1 MPRKKKKYHFIY
13 KTTNN
18 INKKYYIGMHS
29 THNID
34 DGYMGSGLKLRRSLK
49 KYGNENHII
58 EILEFLPN
66 REKLK
71 EREKQIVNENI
82 LKDNM
87 CMNLQIGGGG
97 GFLNGTHQFKC
108 SQSAGLKHSYRMK
121 NDEEYR
127 KKYSKKLSESGK
139 RRHQQGEL
147 NTFKCDWTGKKHSP
161 ETKKLISN
169 SKKGT
174 GAGNL
179 NSQFGTQWI
188 TNGDENKKIKKGD
201 IIPNG
206 WKLGKKSKI
215 QGELIKNS
223 KLKEKDV
230 ELIKELLNDGN
241 FSQRIISEQFNV
253 RRETISKIKRGLIWR
268 R

>member
-1 MPRKKKKYHFIY
+1 MPRQQKKYHYIY
-13 KTTNN
+13 KTTNLVN
-18 INKKYYIGMHS
+18 GKYYIGMHS
-29 THNID
+29 THNFE
-34 DGYMGSGLKLRRSLK
+34 DGYVGSGKRLWYSIK
-49 KYGNENHII
+49 KYGKENFKC
-58 EILEFLPN
+58 EILEILPDRN
-66 REKLK
+66 SLK
-71 EREKQIVNENI
+71 EREKELVNEVL
-82 LKDNM
+82 LKNPM
-87 CMNLQIGGGG
+87 CMNIKPGGSGS
-97 GFLNGTHQFKC
+97 FINKEHQFKC
-108 SQSAGLKHSYRMK
+108 SQAAGLKHSYRMK
-121 NDEEYR
+121 NDEEYC
-127 KKYSKKLSESGK
+127 KKFTEKLSESAK

-147 NTFKCDWTGKKHSP
+147 NTFKYDWSGKNHSP

-241 FSQRIISEQFNV
+241 LSQRIISEQFNV
-253 RRETISKIKRGLIWR
+253 RRETISKIKRGLIWKS
-268 R
+268 